1 MRSDIGDGKS
11 HALQGFPPPFACPSL
26 SLALALLCALVL
38 AGCTAALKPLDQEA
52 GGEGDSQSTPVLV
65 RFATCWSGQPLAEDL
80 AAAYASVA
88 PEVSVDIVPATSRV
102 AESLVRG
109 GQADLAIIEEQ
120 PGTETL
126 LPEEADN
133 HKATTPAVLATNV
146 VGVIVQ
152 ADSPLDRLSTT
163 ELATLFLGRYLDWEE
178 LQAGKGRITLVCQ
191 ETGTAARR
199 LFEERILG
207 GLPTSS
213 AAVVVPHDRGVLE
226 YVAQHREA
234 IGYLSTA
241 YVDERVKM
249 IAIDGLLPT
258 AAEVERGRYPLAHA
272 LVLITAPQA
281 PAEALRLAAFAASN
295 KGRQV
300 IAKRYLASR

>member
-1 MRSDIGDGKS
+1 MRGGIGDGKG
-11 HALQGFPPPFACPSL
+11 HTLRGLLPPP
-26 SLALALLCALVL
+26 LALALLCTLALV
-38 AGCTAALKPLDQEA
+38 GCTAVLRPLDQRE
-52 GGEGDSQSTPVLV
+52 GGEGASQGTPLLV

-80 AAAYASVA
+80 AAAYALVA
-88 PEVSVDIVPATSRV
+88 PEVSVDIVPTTSRV

-120 PGTETL
+120 PGAEAL
-126 LPEEADN
+126 PPEEADE

-146 VGVIVQ
+146 VGVIVH
-152 ADSPLDRLSTT
+152 ADSPLARLSTT
-163 ELATLFLGRYLDWEE
+163 ELATLFLGRYLEWEE
-178 LQAGKGRITLVCQ
+178 LRAGHGRITPVCQ

-213 AAVVVPHDRGVLE
+213 AAVMVPHDRGVLE
-226 YVAQHREA
+226 YVAQHPEA

-241 YVDERVKM
+241 CVDERVKV
-249 IAIDGLLPT
+249 IAVDGLLPT

-272 LVLITAPQA
+272 LVLITAPRA
-281 PAEALRLAAFAASN
+281 PAEALRLAAFATSN

-300 IAKRYLASR
+300 IAKRYLVPR